1 MSLDKEPVID
11 VHGLKKSFDGKPAV
25 KGISLTIGRGEIF
38 GFLGP
43 NGSGKTTTI
52 RMLCGLLKPDEGRGK
67 CLGFDILTQLSQIK
81 KNAGYMTQ
89 NFSLY
94 EDMTVGENLDFMGR
108 IYGIPNRKDVVA
120 ENLSLLGMTRKRGQ
134 LAGTLSGGWKQRLAL
149 AACMIHS
156 PRLLLLDEP
165 TAGVDPKARLDFW
178 EKIHKLSAEGVTI
191 LVSTH
196 YMDEAEQCHK
206 LGYIFAG
213 ELLTEGST
221 VDVIERSGL
230 TTWKVAGPDVWK
242 LSEEISRLPAVAQVT
257 AFGTQLHV
265 SGYDKEALYKDLE
278 PFMGGKWAFDISTP
292 GVDDVFV
299 SLMKGRGDEEQ

>member
-1 MSLDKEPVID
+1 
-11 VHGLKKSFDGKPAV
+11 
-25 KGISLTIGRGEIF
+25 
-38 GFLGP
+38 
-43 NGSGKTTTI
+43 
-52 RMLCGLLKPDEGRGK
+52 MLCGLLKPDEGRGE

-94 EDMTVGENLDFMGR
+94 EDMTVGENLDFIAR
-108 IYGIPNRKDVVA
+108 IYRIPDRKTVVD
-120 ENLSLLGMTRKRGQ
+120 ENLSLLGMTRKRSQ

-149 AACMIHS
+149 AACMIHKPS
-156 PRLLLLDEP
+156 LLLLDEP

-178 EKIHKLSAEGVTI
+178 EKIHQLSAEGVTI

-221 VDVIERSGL
+221 ADVIRESGL
-230 TTWKVAGPDVWK
+230 VTWKVAGPDVWK
-242 LSEEISRLPAVAQVT
+242 LSGEISRLPAVAQVT

-265 SGYDKEALYKDLE
+265 SGYDREALYRDLE
-278 PFMGGKWAFDISTP
+278 PLMNGKWSFEISTP

-299 SLMKGRGDEEQ
+299 SLMKGRGEAE